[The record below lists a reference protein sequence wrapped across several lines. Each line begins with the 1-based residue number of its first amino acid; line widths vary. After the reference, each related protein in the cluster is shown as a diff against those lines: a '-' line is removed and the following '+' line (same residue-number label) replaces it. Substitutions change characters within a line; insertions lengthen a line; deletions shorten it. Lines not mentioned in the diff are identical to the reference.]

1 MVADTQT
8 IEVSVN
14 GRRTATGART
24 VNDLLQQ
31 GGLASMTVATAVNGH
46 FVPASRRA
54 TTQLQAGDQIEIV
67 SPRQGG

>member
-1 MVADTQT
+1 MGADTKT

-14 GRRTATGART
+14 GRLAVTGART
-24 VNDLLQQ
+24 VDDLLTQR
-31 GGLASMTVATAVNGH
+31 GLASVKVATALNGH

-54 TTQLQAGDQIEIV
+54 TTELQAGDQIEIV